1 MKKFLIITAIIVLVL
16 NSVLPVAAHPG
27 HEHFGIGGEFDDIE
41 NKIED
46 LKQKITDA
54 QTKTK
59 TLNSEIKSMDS
70 NITLLEK
77 EVVTTETKIAELG
90 EQIEG
95 LTQKIEKLEI
105 TLSKLSELLLNR
117 IVAAYKVNRIS
128 HLTLLLSSNGI
139 TDLVNRAK
147 YIQIVQ
153 EHDQKVMTDVQITK
167 DTYSEQK
174 QLREEKKQ
182 EQENLK
188 VQLEAQQKKLEE
200 QKKQKQA
207 LLEQTK
213 NDESTYQKMLQQA
226 LAEKQAIEAAL
237 VSGVKEGPVKQGDP
251 IALVGN
257 SGYPGCS
264 TGAHLHFEVRKDNQ
278 WVNPGG
284 YLKSRTVQDDQN
296 GGGSTTI
303 GSGSWEWPLEGD
315 VLVTQH
321 YGQTPYSWRYA
332 YSGGI
337 HTGIDMYSH
346 TSSVIRAPKD
356 GTLYSSKQQCG
367 GSSIIN
373 IKYIDHGDG
382 VISFYLHVQ

>member
-1 MKKFLIITAIIVLVL
+1 MKKFLIFTATIILVV
-16 NSVLPVAAHPG
+16 NSVLPAAAHPG
-27 HEHFGIGGEFDDIE
+27 HEHFGIGGEVDDIE

-59 TLNSEIKSMDS
+59 TLNSEIKSMDG
-70 NITLLEK
+70 NIALLEK
-77 EVVTTETKIAELG
+77 EVETTETKITELG
-90 EQIEG
+90 QQIEG
-95 LTQKIEKLEI
+95 LTLKIEKLEV

-117 IVAAYKVNRIS
+117 IVAAYKVSRVS
-128 HLTLLLSSNGI
+128 QLTLLLTSDGI

-167 DTYSEQK
+167 DTYGEQK

-188 VQLEAQQKKLEE
+188 VQLETQQKKLEE

-207 LLEQTK
+207 LLTQTK
-213 NDESTYQKMLQQA
+213 NDEATYQKMLQQA

-264 TGAHLHFEVRKDNQ
+264 TGAHLHFEVRKNNQ
-278 WVNPGG
+278 WVNPGE
-284 YLKSRTVQDDQN
+284 YLKSRSVNDQQE
-296 GGGSTTI
+296 GGTATI

-321 YGQTPYSWRYA
+321 YGHTPYSWRYA

-337 HTGIDMYSH
+337 HTGIDMYSN
-346 TSSVIRAPKD
+346 SSAIIRAPKD

-373 IKYIDHGDG
+373 IKYIEHGDG

>member
-59 TLNSEIKSMDS
+59 TLNSEIKSMDG
-70 NITLLEK
+70 NIALLEK

-95 LTQKIEKLEI
+95 LTLKIEKLEV

-117 IVAAYKVNRIS
+117 IVAAYKVSRVS
-128 HLTLLLSSNGI
+128 QLTLLLTSDGI
-139 TDLVNRAK
+139 TDLINRAK

-167 DTYSEQK
+167 DTYGEQK

-207 LLEQTK
+207 LLTQTK
-213 NDESTYQKMLQQA
+213 NDEATYQKMLQQA

-237 VSGVKEGPVKQGDP
+237 VSGVKEGPVKAGDP

-264 TGAHLHFEVRKDNQ
+264 TGAHLHFEIRKDNQ
-278 WVNPGG
+278 WVNPGE
-284 YLKSRTVQDDQN
+284 YLKSRSVNDKQESGTA
-296 GGGSTTI
+296 TI
-303 GSGSWEWPLEGD
+303 GSGNWEWPLEGD

-346 TSSVIRAPKD
+346 TSSVIRAPQD

-373 IKYIDHGDG
+373 IKYIEHGDG
-382 VISFYLHVQ
+382 VISFY